1 MTIEKN
7 VNKKWQ
13 RCFYMHHNCFINTPP
28 QRHQPISRHMYFTTN
43 ARKKR
48 HIFAAN
54 NHHTNGHKDV
64 NRQV

>member
-1 MTIEKN
+1 MTK
-7 VNKKWQ
+7 V
-13 RCFYMHHNCFINTPP
+13 FYMHHNCFINTPP

-43 ARKKR
+43 TRKKR

-64 NRQV
+64 NKLV

>member
-1 MTIEKN
+1 MTK
-7 VNKKWQ
+7 V
-13 RCFYMHHNCFINTPP
+13 FYMHHNCFINTPP

-43 ARKKR
+43 ARNKR

-64 NRQV
+64 NRLA